1 MYIRF
6 SSLRLRASS
15 ISQGKLVAANTITI
29 RLTPDSSSVL
39 VSLKPSICTR
49 SSDFTLLD
57 ASCSDSE
64 PLREQSESISS
75 INIVDGA

>member
-6 SSLRLRASS
+6 SSLRLSASS
-15 ISQGKLVAANTITI
+15 MSQGKLVAANTITM
-29 RLTPDSSSVL
+29 RLAPDSSSVL
-39 VSLKPSICTR
+39 VSLKPSIWTK

-75 INIVDGA
+75 MNIVDGA